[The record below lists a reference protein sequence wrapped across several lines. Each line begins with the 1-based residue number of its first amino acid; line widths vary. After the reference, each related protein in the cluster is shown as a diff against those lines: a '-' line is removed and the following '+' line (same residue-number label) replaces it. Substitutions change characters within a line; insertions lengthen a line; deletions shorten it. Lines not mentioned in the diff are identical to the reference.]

1 MKKSTDVKFTDLT
14 VPTEQIRKQYLA
26 EVDKLLGKANFILTR
41 EVEDFEKAWARTVGT
56 RYAVGVSNG
65 SDALYLGLRALG
77 IKEEDEVVTQ
87 GNAYNASV
95 TAIMRAGAA
104 PRFAD
109 IDPKTWQMDVR
120 AAEGLV
126 TKKTKAIMPVHLFGQ
141 PNDMAA
147 ITALAKKHKLR
158 VIEDCA
164 QSHLAAFKGHMTGAW
179 GDVGAFSFY
188 PTKNLGAFG
197 DAGAVTTN
205 DSEFYRKL
213 KVLRNL
219 GQDGKDNH
227 VEYAFNMRLDAMQA
241 IAIRLKLKFLKAATQ
256 KRMAAGARYDRMIRE
271 ARIPIEPGVRDS
283 RADHVYHLYPVYS
296 GDMPRDEI
304 RRKLAR
310 HGIPTGAYYPLP
322 VYRQPFF
329 RGPHDSCP
337 VTDKIVS
344 GIFSLPMHESITVQD
359 QRRVVTALKR
369 IF

>member
-1 MKKSTDVKFTDLT
+1 MKKSTDVKFVDLAA
-14 VPTEQIRKQYLA
+14 PTEQIRKQYLA
-26 EVDKLLGKANFILTR
+26 EVDRLLGRTSFILTR
-41 EVEDFEKAWARTVGT
+41 EVEDFEKAWARTVGA

-77 IKEEDEVVTQ
+77 IKEGDEVVTQ

-95 TAIMRAGAA
+95 TAIMRAGAT

-109 IDPKTWQMDVR
+109 IDSKTWQMDVR

-147 ITALAKKHKLR
+147 IMALAKKHKLR

-164 QSHLAAFKGHMTGAW
+164 QSHRAAFKGKMTGAW
-179 GDVGAFSFY
+179 GDIGAFSFY

-205 DSEFYRKL
+205 DPELYRKL

-227 VEYAFNMRLDAMQA
+227 VEYAFNMRLDAIQA
-241 IAIRLKLKFLKAATQ
+241 IALRLKLKFLKAATK
-256 KRMAAGARYDRMIRE
+256 KRVAAGARYDRMIRE
-271 ARIPIEPGVRDS
+271 ARLPLHPVARDP
-283 RADHVYHLYPVYS
+283 RADHVYHLYGVHSPAR
-296 GDMPRDEI
+296 PRDEI
-304 RRKLAR
+304 VSLLGNQGIQAR
-310 HGIPTGAYYPLP
+310 VHYPLP
-322 VYRQPFF
+322 VYKHPFF
-329 RGPHDSCP
+329 WIKHDPCP
-337 VTDKIVS
+337 VTDRIVA
-344 GIFSLPMHESITVQD
+344 GIFTLPMYEAITQAD
-359 QRRVVTALKR
+359 QRRVVEALKN

>member
-1 MKKSTDVKFTDLT
+1 MKKSTDVKFVDLA

-26 EVDKLLGKANFILTR
+26 EVDKLLGGANFILTR
-41 EVEDFEKAWARTVGT
+41 EVEDFEKAWARTVDT

-77 IKEEDEVVTQ
+77 VGEGDEVITQ

-95 TAIMRAGAA
+95 TAIMRAGGR
-104 PRFAD
+104 PRFSD

-120 AAEGLV
+120 AAEKLV

-141 PNDMAA
+141 PNDMSA
-147 ITALAKKHKLR
+147 IAALAKKHKLR

-164 QSHLAAFKGHMTGAW
+164 QSHLAAFKGRMTGAW
-179 GDVGAFSFY
+179 GDIGAFSFY

-205 DSEFYRKL
+205 DPELYRRL

-241 IAIRLKLKFLKAATQ
+241 IALRLKLKFLRGATK
-256 KRMAAGARYDRMIRE
+256 KRVAAGARYDRMIRDADIPVTPG
-271 ARIPIEPGVRDS
+271 ARDPRG
-283 RADHVYHLYPVYS
+283 DHVYHLYPVYS
-296 GDMPRDEI
+296 RDMPREEI

-310 HGIPTGAYYPLP
+310 HEIPTGVYYPLP

-329 RGPHDSCP
+329 RGSHDPCP

-344 GIFSLPMHESITVQD
+344 GIFSLPMYESITVRD
-359 QRRVVTALKR
+359 QQRVVAALKR